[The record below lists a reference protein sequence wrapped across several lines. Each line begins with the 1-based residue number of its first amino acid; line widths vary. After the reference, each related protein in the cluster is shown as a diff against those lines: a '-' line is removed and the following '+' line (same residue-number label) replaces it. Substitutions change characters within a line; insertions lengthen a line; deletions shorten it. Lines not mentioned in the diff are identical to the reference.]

1 MSVDTYAR
9 KANYSAYRRMRS
21 DGVEILI
28 ASTLLSR
35 AEGVRL
41 DLRRFLVFRWL
52 SVVAD
57 LRGHEA
63 CGLHH

>member
-1 MSVDTYAR
+1 VSVDTYAR
-9 KANYSAYRRMRS
+9 KADYSGYRRMQS

-28 ASTLLSR
+28 ASTLLSQ
-35 AEGVRL
+35 AERVRL
-41 DLRRFLVFRWL
+41 DLRRFLLFRWL

-63 CGLHH
+63 CGRHH